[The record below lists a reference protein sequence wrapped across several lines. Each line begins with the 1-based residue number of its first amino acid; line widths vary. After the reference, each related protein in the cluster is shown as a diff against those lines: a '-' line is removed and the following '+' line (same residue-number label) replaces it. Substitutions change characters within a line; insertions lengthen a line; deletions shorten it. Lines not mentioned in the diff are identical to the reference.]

1 MEKEDLCQP
10 CQGSG
15 VPPSQPI
22 RNKRSTPEE
31 VAARKL
37 AKLQRNREQAQVHIP
52 NQAIQF
58 GAATPDSLP
67 DDGAVSQ
74 ASSVSA
80 EHACEVPP
88 PLFAGGAVPAHLQ
101 HEAMQDVG
109 LHNPEESDLECKRL
123 GMHQCFGQQGL
134 PLTVRRHAQAHL
146 MAVKFAVPGMQVKSA
161 ASPAHPKGKKAT
173 LDLNHFNMPGVG
185 IARGETE
192 ENEYV
197 WYCDCSAHNI
207 SIERSLESLHTYA
220 GGCSI
225 LLDADCVHVKY
236 CKHVLSKAAITD
248 IAAFIEDSST
258 FEDDNTGWSMA
269 TIRFRSV

>member
-15 VPPSQPI
+15 LPPSQPI
-22 RNKRSTPEE
+22 RNKRSTHEE
-31 VAARKL
+31 VAANKL
-37 AKLQRNREQAQVHIP
+37 AKLQKKRERVQVHISNP
-52 NQAIQF
+52 AIKF

-80 EHACEVPP
+80 QGARNVPP
-88 PLFAGGAVPAHLQ
+88 ALFVGGAVPAHLQ
-101 HEAMQDVG
+101 DEAMQDVG

-134 PLTVRRHAQAHL
+134 PLTVRRHAEAHL

-161 ASPAHPKGKKAT
+161 APPAHPNGKKVT

-192 ENEYV
+192 ENEFV

-225 LLDADCVHVKY
+225 LSDADCVHVKY
-236 CKHVLSKAAITD
+236 CKYALSKTIMD

-258 FEDDNTGWSMA
+258 VEDDNTGWSMP
-269 TIRFRSV
+269 TIQFRSV